1 MSKFYPWEERSAT
14 IEHGGITLK
23 VTMRRPESCD
33 DDESW
38 DFRAIRAPSSCTTDA
53 DSINLVDWML
63 ENLSKTAMDEI
74 QQLALAAIIHEGEA
88 QEEAD
93 EEERRDDIAG
103 SMMKMA
109 FTAEAGARAKIAER
123 MGV

>member
-1 MSKFYPWEERSAT
+1 MSKFYPWEDKT
-14 IEHGGITLK
+14 VKIEHGGIALK

-38 DFRAIRAPSSCTTDA
+38 EFRAIRVPSSCTTDA

-74 QQLALAAIIHEGEA
+74 QQLALAAIVHEGEA

-93 EEERRDDIAG
+93 EEERY
-103 SMMKMA
+103 
-109 FTAEAGARAKIAER
+109 EAREEAT
-123 MGV
+123 V